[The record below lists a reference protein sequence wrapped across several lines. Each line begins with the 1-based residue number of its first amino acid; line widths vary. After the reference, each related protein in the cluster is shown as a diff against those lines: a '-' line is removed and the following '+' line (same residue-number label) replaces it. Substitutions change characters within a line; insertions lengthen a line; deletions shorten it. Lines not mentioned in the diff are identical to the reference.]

1 MNDELFAGLQPTME
15 EDKDQE
21 SRVTSTLDDPKDC
34 DDASQEDASQEDAPQ
49 DDANAEDQ
57 DEDAAMDQDEDAA
70 MDQDPPAEDQDASSV
85 QDEAAKPIVQ
95 EKLTR
100 FPLSRIKT
108 IMKLDPDTSVASQ
121 DAIFLIAKVRE

>member
-34 DDASQEDASQEDAPQ
+34 DDASQDDASQEDAPR
-49 DDANAEDQ
+49 DDANAE
-57 DEDAAMDQDEDAA
+57 DQDEDAA